1 MRSLSRSTFVVI
13 AALMLGIAFSAISAM
28 AQQTANDFA
37 GRRFSN
43 KLVISEFRADGPG
56 GTGDEYVEI
65 CNASDA
71 AFTILRDTGETGV
84 GVTGIGVYSFQQA
97 TNNIVRL
104 FSIKDGVVF
113 QPGQC
118 FLGAGLAYSLGGYA
132 GGSPDVIFS
141 NDVCDPDGTP
151 CTPAGT
157 TDGIE
162 TDTGVA
168 IFGTDQATFGVVGG
182 LPAVCMS
189 AGCDGTVASGGLA
202 TIEDAIG
209 FNVVNTI
216 TFPGIAAPNS
226 PIFREGAGLTP
237 IDATA
242 VSPIPQY
249 AWVRRSCGVQA
260 NGTRSTTL
268 GTCGLSLDREGV
280 IQDTDNNNNDHFG
293 LETGASVTLNQG
305 GTVARSGQPVATNS
319 TVDRRNAN
327 PGPVTFSDFGGVLT
341 PGSSSPGPV
350 VAILGAPGPE
360 GFTGIDGNSAA
371 TARAPRKRR
380 FNSAVAALNI
390 GSALFDPSQGATFNT
405 PNRERVFAVP
415 RPAIRADLSVGTP
428 NDNNEASSPLGT
440 FAFRFTLQNLTG
452 ASLSRLR
459 WRLMDGTVDNRPTTD
474 SGPSAPFEVAV
485 TGQPFAVLRFIS
497 STTARVFV
505 NSGADQN
512 CTHVAPA
519 AANAGQ
525 TQCGAAGFKLS
536 QGTILDPTQPQS
548 TSPGNATGTL
558 GSGAAGC
565 VGATTAASPCNPG
578 SANTV
583 LVGAPI
589 GGGVNSGVVL
599 EQNLVAGSG
608 AGDFPSNAGAGT
620 PAAAGNPNRASGL
633 ERGTGTFILGTPLA
647 NNEKVSV
654 EFRFGVQKS
663 GRFYLMI
670 SPEADNGTA
679 GP

>member
-28 AQQTANDFA
+28 AQQTANDA
-37 GRRFSN
+37 VGRRFSN
-43 KLVISEFRADGPG
+43 KLAITEFRADGPG
-56 GTGDEYVEI
+56 GTSDEYVEI
-65 CNASDA
+65 CNVSDA
-71 AFTILRDTGETGV
+71 AFTILRDTGETGP

-97 TNNIVRL
+97 TNSIVRL

-118 FLGAGLAYSLGGYA
+118 FLGTGTGYSLSGYA
-132 GGSPDVIFS
+132 GGTSDVTFDNS
-141 NDVCDPDGTP
+141 VCAPDGTG
-151 CTPAGT
+151 CVPAAT

-162 TDTGVA
+162 KDTGVA
-168 IFGTDQATFGVVGG
+168 IFGTDQAKFGVEGG
-182 LPAVCMS
+182 LPAVCFS
-189 AGCDGTVASGGLA
+189 GGCPTGPSLGAGPAGLA

-237 IDATA
+237 IA
-242 VSPIPQY
+242 VSTEEY

-268 GTCGLSLDREGV
+268 GTCGLSADREGV

-293 LETGASVTLNQG
+293 LETGANVTLNQG
-305 GTVARSGQPVATNS
+305 GTVARSGQPVATDS
-319 TVDRRNAN
+319 TVDRRNGN
-327 PGPVTFSDFGGVLT
+327 PGPVIFSDFGGVLT
-341 PGSSSPGPV
+341 PLSSSPGPV

-360 GFTGIDGNSAA
+360 GFTGIDGNTAA

-380 FNSAVAALNI
+380 FNSAVAVLNI
-390 GSALFDPSQGATFNT
+390 GSALFDPSQGGTFNT

-415 RPAIRADLSVGTP
+415 RPAIRPDGSVGTP
-428 NDNNEASSPLGT
+428 DDNNEASSPLGT
-440 FAFRFTLQNLTG
+440 FGFRFTLQNLTG
-452 ASLSRLR
+452 GSLQRLR

-485 TGQPFAVLRFIS
+485 AGQPFAVLRLIS
-497 STTARVFV
+497 STTGRVFV

-519 AANAGQ
+519 AGNAGQ

-548 TSPGNATGTL
+548 FSPGNATGTI
-558 GSGAAGC
+558 GSGLGGC
-565 VGATTAASPCNPG
+565 VGATVAASPCNPG

-583 LVGAPI
+583 PPGAPI
-589 GGGVNSGVVL
+589 GGGVNSGLVL

-633 ERGTGTFILGTPLA
+633 ERGTGTFILGTPLG

-679 GP
+679 AP